1 VEDSSVVMQELEAEL
16 LELSETEKR
25 LRREGALMLLDKIR
39 SSEAEDAAPAP
50 PAPAP
55 APSPPA
61 GQQSVISRKL
71 QGRDGPTVWSEFG
84 ALASQRKCVNLGQ
97 GFPDWSPPSFVR
109 DAAVEAIMK
118 GTNQYTRTAGH
129 LPLARTLAARYRMH
143 LEREVRAE
151 TEVAVTVG
159 ASQALYVSLQSLL
172 EQGDEVLLME
182 PFFDL
187 YMGQILLA
195 GGKPVFVPLEP
206 TEEGEWKIDMKKV
219 EEKVSKKTRIIVLNS
234 PHNPTGKVFSLAEME
249 ALAEIVRKHERIV
262 VISDEVYKYIIH
274 TPPEESQ
281 DTLGSAG
288 HVHFA
293 RLPGM
298 WDRTLT
304 ISSAGK
310 TFSVTGWQVG
320 WIIGPSRYLRD
331 IQVLLPFIQF
341 CAATPMQDA
350 LVQVLKQADQ
360 PYEGERNYYDW
371 LKQQYTMKKEKLEA
385 ALRAANIIPMKGQG
399 GFFLIGDTR
408 NVKVPQEYLEESTP
422 AMKTMTRDWAL
433 CRWLAKEHG
442 IISIPC
448 SPFYSPENRHLASNF
463 VRFAFCKTDETLQ
476 EALEAFRVIGQAEQS
491 K

>member
-1 VEDSSVVMQELEAEL
+1 MYRALPFFMCFVVASGFLPSAPLQGKLPPSLPSIAPTRSFVL
-16 LELSETEKR
+16 PSCPRTCPLAPLASR
-25 LRREGALMLLDKIR
+25 AL
-39 SSEAEDAAPAP
+39 A
-50 PAPAP
+50 
-55 APSPPA
+55 
-61 GQQSVISRKL
+61 SVISRKL

-262 VISDEVYKYIIH
+262 VISDEVYK
-274 TPPEESQ
+274 

-408 NVKVPQEYLEESTP
+408 NVKVPQ
-422 AMKTMTRDWAL
+422 TMTRDWAL